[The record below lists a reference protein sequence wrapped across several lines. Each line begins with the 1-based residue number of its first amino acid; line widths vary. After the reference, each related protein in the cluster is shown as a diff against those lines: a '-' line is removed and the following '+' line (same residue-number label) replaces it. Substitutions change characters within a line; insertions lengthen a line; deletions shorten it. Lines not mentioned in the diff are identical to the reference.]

1 MATKRVSPGTKT
13 VRRKAATPASKPN
26 DGAASVTPES
36 PQESTQSAAAAAS
49 VSIDPDTRR
58 QLVAAQAYF
67 LAERRGFAA
76 GHEIEDWVAA
86 EMVVDSQLER
96 TRVA

>member
-13 VRRKAATPASKPN
+13 VRRKAATPASKPS
-26 DGAASVTPES
+26 DGAAGVAPES
-36 PQESTQSAAAAAS
+36 PQSVAAVS
-49 VSIDPDTRR
+49 VSIDPDARR

>member
-36 PQESTQSAAAAAS
+36 PQESTQSAAAAS